1 MSSSNSE
8 SRCQYKKADGRRCRL
23 LRAPDHPS
31 YCAQHAGWLTDDGSP
46 SRQPR
51 EDLTAEIL
59 GPVGDF
65 RTAASINY
73 ALGKLALLVAGHR
86 ISNKDAATLGYL
98 FQLMLQS
105 VQGVDHE
112 IRKTRIDLTNESD
125 DLRRILAQT
134 ASLLKAQA

>member
-1 MSSSNSE
+1 MSSSNSD
-8 SRCQYKKADGRRCRL
+8 SRCQYKKADGRRCRT

-31 YCAQHAGWLTDDGSP
+31 YCARHAGWLTDDGSP
-46 SRQPR
+46 SQQPR

-73 ALGKLALLVAGHR
+73 ALGKLALLVASRR

-98 FQLMLQS
+98 FQLMLHS
-105 VQGVDHE
+105 VQGVDDE
-112 IRKTRIDLTNESD
+112 IRKTRIDRSNDSD
-125 DLRRILAQT
+125 DLRRILEQT
-134 ASLLKAQA
+134 ASLLKVQA

>member
-1 MSSSNSE
+1 MSSSNSDK
-8 SRCQYKKADGRRCRL
+8 RCQYKKADGRRCRM

-46 SRQPR
+46 GKQPR

-73 ALGKLALLVAGHR
+73 AMGKLALLVASRR
-86 ISNKDAATLGYL
+86 ISTKEAATLGYL
-98 FQLMLQS
+98 FQLLLQS
-105 VQGVDHE
+105 VHGVTDE
-112 IRKTRIDLTNESD
+112 IWKTRIDRTNESD
-125 DLRRILAQT
+125 DLRRILRQT
-134 ASLLKAQA
+134 ASLLEGQT